1 MAGTHIVYDTT
12 TGRILA
18 AHHFRG
24 EEADPEMSRRAVI
37 EFDELGPSGDQIG
50 VFSVADYAVDK
61 TRHYRVNAEDETL
74 VEVAEDADDGGVRFN
89 FDGTQSSGNG
99 S

>member
-18 AHHFRG
+18 AHHFSG

-37 EFDELGPSGDQIG
+37 GFDELGLSADQVG
-50 VFSVADYAVDK
+50 VFAVSDYAVDK
-61 TRHYRVNAEDETL
+61 TRHYRVNVEDETL
-74 VEVAEDADDGGVRFN
+74 VEVADDAEDGGVRFN
-89 FDGTQSSGNG
+89 FGGTQSR
-99 S
+99 